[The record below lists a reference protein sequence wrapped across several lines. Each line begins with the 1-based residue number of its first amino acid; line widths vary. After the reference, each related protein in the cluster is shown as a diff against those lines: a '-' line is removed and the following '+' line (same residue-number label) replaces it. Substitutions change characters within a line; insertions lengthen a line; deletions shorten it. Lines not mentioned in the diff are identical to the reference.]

1 MDIGINTQDTDFQ
14 VEHNKKLEVLTL
26 LDQKASSKALV
37 LVPEIHRRSAA
48 LKVHLAVRI
57 EQFVELNLHV
67 AELLRRQE
75 AIVDSGV
82 VCVGPG

>member
-1 MDIGINTQDTDFQ
+1 MKT
-14 VEHNKKLEVLTL
+14 LTL

-48 LKVHLAVRI
+48 LEVHLAVRI

-67 AELLRRQE
+67 AELFGR
-75 AIVDSGV
+75 
-82 VCVGPG
+82 